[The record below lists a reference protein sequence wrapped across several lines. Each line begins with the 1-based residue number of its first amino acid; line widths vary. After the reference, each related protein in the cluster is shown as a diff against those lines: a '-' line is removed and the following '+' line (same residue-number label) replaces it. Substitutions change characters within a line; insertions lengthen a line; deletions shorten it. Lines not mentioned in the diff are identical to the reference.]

1 MAAST
6 DAGSVRAGGGGRHSA
21 GAAELWSAA
30 AMTPLWLARG
40 AWGCGACE
48 PKRCLRPV
56 RGSATASLK
65 ARRSSAAF
73 ALAVSFLAV
82 SLSNPLFLLPFFF
95 FRVGNRVL
103 PSHLFALKGAWTS
116 FGRRVAFTPRLR
128 GMRRPRLRLPLLDP
142 SKDLDTV
149 RSASIPS
156 SWPQPGGGQP
166 PRRPWRDSV
175 GSAPVGTTG

>member
-1 MAAST
+1 MSSAFRRAPHYMECGGT
-6 DAGSVRAGGGGRHSA
+6 DPALARPRPDAGESKAAPACRQAGH
-21 GAAELWSAA
+21 AA
-30 AMTPLWLARG
+30 
-40 AWGCGACE
+40 
-48 PKRCLRPV
+48 
-56 RGSATASLK
+56 ASLK